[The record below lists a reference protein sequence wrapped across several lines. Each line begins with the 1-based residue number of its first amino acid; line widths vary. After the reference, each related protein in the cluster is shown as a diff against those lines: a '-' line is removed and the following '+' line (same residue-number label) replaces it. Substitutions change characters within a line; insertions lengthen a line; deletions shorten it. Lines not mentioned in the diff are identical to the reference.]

1 MQTNDISYH
10 ILLVEDDEVDIENVK
25 REFKKLKSSIN
36 IHIARNGMEA
46 LDMLKGNKGQQKLA
60 SLLSLILLD
69 INMPKM
75 NGIEF
80 LKQLRADEN
89 LPTLKV
95 FLFTTAYTSRD
106 KIETHNLDVSGV
118 IVKPLTFN
126 DVMTV
131 YMNILGLPE

>member
-1 MQTNDISYH
+1 MQSNDASYQ

-25 REFKKLKSSIN
+25 REFKKLKASVK
-36 IHIARNGMEA
+36 IHVARDGIEA
-46 LDMLKGNKGQQKLA
+46 LDMLRGHHGKTKLYPLPA
-60 SLLSLILLD
+60 LILLD

-80 LKQLRADEN
+80 LKLLRADEN
-89 LPTLKV
+89 LQDLKV
-95 FLFTTAYTSRD
+95 FLFTTAYTSKD
-106 KIETHNLDVSGV
+106 KIETHKLNVAGY
-118 IVKPLTFN
+118 IVKPLAFN